1 MIKFFSTIMTTFLL
15 SSTVW
20 ANTIDSIKS
29 RGFLNCGV
37 NTGLPGFSFINSKGE
52 WEGFDVEFC
61 RALASAIL
69 NDPSKVKYFPLHGSQ
84 RFTALV
90 SGTIDVLSRNTTWT
104 MARDTQLGVS
114 VAVTTF
120 HDGSGFILNSK
131 NKIKGLKDLNNST
144 ICFLTTSSNAQQTQD
159 FFKKNKLNYN
169 SVYFEDIKSMIG
181 AYEKG
186 RCNLYSNDLS
196 QLASIKYTMLTN
208 PESHS
213 ILDLVIAKSPLGPV
227 VRQNEDTWRK
237 LVAWTHFIML
247 TAEELRITSENIDF
261 KIHEN
266 DPEAARLLGLKGNNF
281 GKSFDLDNKWAYRI
295 IKYVGNYEEVFEKNL
310 GKNSYLKM
318 ERGMNALW
326 SNGGLQI
333 SPPLQ

>member
-1 MIKFFSTIMTTFLL
+1 MIKFFLILTIATFF
-15 SSTVW
+15 SSTAW
-20 ANTIDSIKS
+20 SNTIENIKS
-29 RGFLNCGV
+29 RGVLNCGV
-37 NTGLPGFSFINSKGE
+37 NTGLPGFSFINSNGE
-52 WEGFDVEFC
+52 WEGFDVDFC
-61 RALASAIL
+61 KALASAIL
-69 NDPSKVKYFPLHGSQ
+69 KDPTKVKYFPLHGTQ

-120 HDGSGFILNSK
+120 HDGSGFIINSK
-131 NKIKGLKDLNNST
+131 NKIKNLRDLNNST
-144 ICFLTTSSNAQQTQD
+144 ICFLTTSSNSQQTQD

-169 SVYFEDIKSMIG
+169 SVYFEDIKSMII

-196 QLASIKYTMLTN
+196 QLSSIKYTMLSN

-213 ILDLVIAKSPLGPV
+213 ILDVVIAKSPLGPV

-237 LVAWTHFIML
+237 LVAWTHYIML
-247 TAEELRITSENIDF
+247 TAEELNINSKNIDS
-261 KIHEN
+261 KTHETN
-266 DPEAARLLGLKGNNF
+266 PEAARLLGLKGNNF
-281 GKSFDLDNKWAYRI
+281 GKPFDLDNKWAYRI
-295 IKYVGNYEEVFEKNL
+295 IKNVGNYQEIFERNV
-310 GKNSYLKM
+310 GENSNLKM
-318 ERGMNALW
+318 KRGMNALW